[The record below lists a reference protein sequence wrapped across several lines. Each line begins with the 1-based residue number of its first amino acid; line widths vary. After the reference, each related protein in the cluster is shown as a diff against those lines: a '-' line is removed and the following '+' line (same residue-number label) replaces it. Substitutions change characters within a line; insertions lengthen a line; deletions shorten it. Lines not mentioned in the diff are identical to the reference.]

1 VAVQKA
7 LGHSRISTTQRYAHM
22 LAEDVRAALDAA
34 APVVVE
40 IPVESPEAEASNEV
54 KRK

>member
-1 VAVQKA
+1 
-7 LGHSRISTTQRYAHM
+7 M

-34 APVVVE
+34 APVAVE
-40 IPVESPEAEASNEV
+40 IPAESPEDVALSDS

>member
-1 VAVQKA
+1 
-7 LGHSRISTTQRYAHM
+7 M

-40 IPVESPEAEASNEV
+40 IPAESPEATTDGKSKKA
-54 KRK
+54 

>member
-1 VAVQKA
+1 
-7 LGHSRISTTQRYAHM
+7 M

-40 IPVESPEAEASNEV
+40 IPAERPAAEAATDGKS
-54 KRK
+54 KKA